1 MIVLALPLIF
11 LVGLSCARGPSPG
24 HTRVTPETVIPSR
37 VLPTP
42 ATPPARPTPDAASVT
57 AETVIP
63 SRVLPTP
70 TALPAT
76 ATPPA
81 TAAMPQSVVPTSP
94 LPTPTAPP
102 ATATPIATPVV
113 PTPTKPPATATP
125 DSASLIAGLTIGPLR
140 VHNLEPL
147 DSEVDGSWLQ
157 GVLSLMPDSEVVREI
172 IWMQNMLPI
181 WKYYQLHGH
190 SRPTARDG
198 SEGYRNYILALYGP
212 RIGVPYLPHVSS
224 SNMPWISGMTQYSGS
239 ASTFSTMGFDGRNV
253 DFAVAAGKRLF
264 ALEAAVG
271 AYDPEITQASLA
283 ECADCMP
290 HEEFR
295 HRGYAYYSWGEDFKG
310 DLFIRHAPPA
320 FDALGRG
327 GRISVQQGRVLR
339 ALSTD
344 GIHSL
349 IDAAAG
355 AGDSLW
361 DSEDMRL
368 VAQAMADLGAY
379 AVSYTETDMSLA
391 ALTPLYETQQ
401 MIRTYSGPLK
411 PRQQE
416 YSVSRLTDPPAL
428 LPFRAVASG
437 SGLTSLDKPPHVFLI
452 VVHDSGEAA
461 RTNAERLAA
470 RLDEGVTLEH
480 GIPWT
485 DLIQRIEME
494 IRGVLLLVRLES
506 LPGESIPWVFQT
518 PHAYPFVVH
527 E

>member
-1 MIVLALPLIF
+1 MIVLALPLLF
-11 LVGLSCARGPSPG
+11 LVGLSCARDPAPG
-24 HTRVTPETVIPSR
+24 HTPVTPETVIPSR

-42 ATPPARPTPDAASVT
+42 
-57 AETVIP
+57 
-63 SRVLPTP
+63 
-70 TALPAT
+70 TALLAT

-94 LPTPTAPP
+94 LPTPTAPS
-102 ATATPIATPVV
+102 ATATLDTTPVV
-113 PTPTKPPATATP
+113 PTPTIPPATATP

-140 VHNLEPL
+140 VHNLEPF

-157 GVLSLMPDSEVVREI
+157 AVLSLMPDSEDVREI

-181 WKYYQLHGH
+181 WKYYQLQGYN
-190 SRPTARDG
+190 RPTADDG
-198 SEGYRNYILALYGP
+198 PDGYYNYVVEIP
-212 RIGVPYLPHVSS
+212 RPQDGVPYLPQVSRHD
-224 SNMPWISGMTQYSGS
+224 MLCISGITEYIVSGP
-239 ASTFSTMGFDGRNV
+239 TFSTMGFDPRNV
-253 DFAVAAGKRLF
+253 DYAGAGGKQPIV
-264 ALEAAVG
+264 LEAVVG

-295 HRGYAYYSWGEDFKG
+295 HRGYGYYSWGEDFKG

-327 GRISVQQGRVLR
+327 GRISAQQGRVLR

-349 IDAAAG
+349 IEAAAG
-355 AGDSLW
+355 ASDSLW

-379 AVSYTETDMSLA
+379 AVSYTEADMSLA
-391 ALTPLYETQQ
+391 TLTPLNE
-401 MIRTYSGPLK
+401 K
-411 PRQQE
+411 PRVEFIPPIE
-416 YSVSRLTDPPAL
+416 YSVSRLTDPSAL
-428 LPFRAVASG
+428 LPFRAIGSG
-437 SGLTSLDKPPHVFLI
+437 YGLTSLDKPPHVFLI

-461 RTNAERLAA
+461 RANAERLAA
-470 RLDEGVTLEH
+470 RLEEGVTLEH

-506 LPGESIPWVFQT
+506 SPGKSIPWVFQT

>member
-11 LVGLSCARGPSPG
+11 LVGLSCARNPAPW

-37 VLPTP
+37 VLPT
-42 ATPPARPTPDAASVT
+42 S
-57 AETVIP
+57 
-63 SRVLPTP
+63 
-70 TALPAT
+70 

-81 TAAMPQSVVPTSP
+81 TPQSVVPTSP
-94 LPTPTAPP
+94 LPTPTAPS
-102 ATATPIATPVV
+102 ATAAPAATPVV

-125 DSASLIAGLTIGPLR
+125 DSAFLIAGLTVGPLPD
-140 VHNLEPL
+140 HEFNPL
-147 DSEVDGSWLQ
+147 YSEVDGTWLQ
-157 GVLSLMPDSEVVREI
+157 AVLSLLPDSEVVREI
-172 IWMQNMLPI
+172 IWMQNMLPA

-239 ASTFSTMGFDGRNV
+239 ASTFSTMGFDPRNV
-253 DFAVAAGKRLF
+253 DYAGAGGKQPIV
-264 ALEAAVG
+264 LEAVVG

-327 GRISVQQGRVLR
+327 GRISAQQGRVLR
-339 ALSTD
+339 AFSTD

-379 AVSYTETDMSLA
+379 AVSYTEADMSLA
-391 ALTPLYETQQ
+391 TLTPLNE
-401 MIRTYSGPLK
+401 K
-411 PRQQE
+411 PRVEFIPPIE

-428 LPFRAVASG
+428 LPFRAIGSG
-437 SGLTSLDKPPHVFLI
+437 YGLTSLDKPPHVFLI

-461 RTNAERLAA
+461 RANAERLAA
-470 RLDEGVTLEH
+470 RLEEGVTLEH

-506 LPGESIPWVFQT
+506 SPGKSIPWVFQT